1 MNVGTTVKSGA
12 TISSSSPNR
21 TTLTAAATIAAA
33 VVVLAYAPML
43 LVFFQQQWARP
54 QSQFFPFVIA
64 AFGVMFWMRW
74 REGEER
80 GAGREAR
87 GARRE
92 ERGAEVGGNAGAN
105 WAAIGLG
112 GLAWISLMLGVAMY
126 NPWASAVSALLAVGA
141 VCVVVSRRRRV
152 PYLWGLWAMLWLM
165 IPLPLGF
172 DQKLVFQLQL
182 LSSRLSSQVL
192 DVLGVSHLMSGNLLL
207 LPDKQLFVD
216 EACSGIVS
224 VMSIV
229 ACAVIY
235 GVWRNRPP
243 LFIVVLAVCGVFWA
257 VIMNTV
263 RICAIAAVHQWWGVD
278 WSAGAP
284 HEILSLV
291 IFLATF
297 GALLSTER
305 LLSGL
310 LAPMETPYALYAGGE
325 LTYGGWI
332 ARAWDWAIAVGAP
345 EAAEPAEAPTN
356 EQLNEP
362 VRPAPRRVAPA
373 PPPGGSAEPLRGMT
387 KALVSASA
395 AFGLLAAGQFGM
407 MAWAAAHPVTAVPGV
422 KRAVELAENSLPETL
437 GGLKRTK
444 FDTTH
449 RERDD
454 IFGEFSRT
462 YVYSDEEGAA
472 HQVSC
477 DFPFSQGW
485 HELTICYGGA
495 GWRVAKRTTN
505 TTASD
510 TDGGEWTMAE
520 AELERD
526 DGARGYVVWSM
537 FDENGEPVSPPLGAI
552 RDQIWRLLVRRSP
565 YVPTRQMFQV
575 QVFVTDEGEMPEE
588 RKEAARR
595 LLGEVRERLRGEIV
609 AD

>member
-1 MNVGTTVKSGA
+1 M
-12 TISSSSPNR
+12 IP
-21 TTLTAAATIAAA
+21 AALI
-33 VVVLAYAPML
+33 VVALAYAPML
-43 LVFFQQQWARP
+43 YLFFEQQWSRP

-64 AFGVMFWMRW
+64 AFGVMFWLRW
-74 REGEER
+74 RDS
-80 GAGREAR
+80 EAR
-87 GARRE
+87 DARSEARD
-92 ERGAEVGGNAGAN
+92 AEGGENAGPS

-112 GLAWISLMLGVAMY
+112 ALAWMTLVLGVAMY
-126 NPWASAVSALLAVGA
+126 NPWLSAVSALLAVGA
-141 VCVVVSRRRRV
+141 VCVMVSRRRRV
-152 PYLWGLWAMLWLM
+152 PFLWGLWAMLWLM
-165 IPLPLGF
+165 IPLPLGM
-172 DQKLVFQLQL
+172 DQRLVFQLQL
-182 LSSRLSSQVL
+182 VSSRLSSQVL

-243 LFIVVLAVCGVFWA
+243 LFIVVLAICGVFWA

-263 RICAIAAVHQWWGVD
+263 RISAIAAVHQWWGVD

-305 LLSGL
+305 LLTGL
-310 LAPMETPYALYAGGE
+310 LAPVETPYALYAGGE
-325 LTYGGWI
+325 LAYGGWI
-332 ARAWDWAIAVGAP
+332 ARAWDWANTVGAP
-345 EAAEPAEAPTN
+345 EADEADQPPS
-356 EQLNEP
+356 NEP
-362 VRPAPRRVAPA
+362 VRPAPRRLAPV
-373 PPPGGSAEPLRGMT
+373 PPPDGSAEQLLGMT
-387 KALVSASA
+387 KALVTASA

-407 MAWAAAHPVTAVPGV
+407 MAWAATHPVTAVPGV
-422 KRAVELAENSLPETL
+422 KRAVELAESSLPETL

-462 YVYSDEEGAA
+462 YVYSDEAGAA

-505 TTASD
+505 ATPTAD
-510 TDGGEWTMAE
+510 AGGAWTMAE

-526 DGARGYVVWSM
+526 DGARGFVVWSM
-537 FDENGEPVSPPLGAI
+537 FDENGEPVSPPLGAL

-575 QVFVTDEGEMPEE
+575 QVFVTDDGELAEE

-609 AD
+609 GSGWGQN